1 MIDRRFEILKDQVQ
15 QSDMWEVN
23 NPRVIKIV
31 TLTMKMIEEDAL
43 FNEEHK
49 EQLNFSFRSVIKV
62 WGNSEISM

>member
-43 FNEEHK
+43 FNEKQK
-49 EQLNFSFRSVIKV
+49 EQLYFILRSVVKV

>member
-23 NPRVIKIV
+23 NPRVVKIV

-43 FNEEHK
+43 FNEEQK
-49 EQLNFSFRSVIKV
+49 EQLYFIFRSVIKV

>member
-1 MIDRRFEILKDQVQ
+1 MKMIDRRFEILKDQVQ

-43 FNEEHK
+43 FNEEQK
-49 EQLNFSFRSVIKV
+49 EQLYFIFRCTS
-62 WGNSEISM
+62 S

>member
-15 QSDMWEVN
+15 QSNMWEVN

-43 FNEEHK
+43 FNEEQK
-49 EQLNFSFRSVIKV
+49 EQLYFILRSVVKV

>member
-23 NPRVIKIV
+23 NPRVVKIV

-43 FNEEHK
+43 FDEEQK
-49 EQLNFSFRSVIKV
+49 EQLYFILRSVVKV